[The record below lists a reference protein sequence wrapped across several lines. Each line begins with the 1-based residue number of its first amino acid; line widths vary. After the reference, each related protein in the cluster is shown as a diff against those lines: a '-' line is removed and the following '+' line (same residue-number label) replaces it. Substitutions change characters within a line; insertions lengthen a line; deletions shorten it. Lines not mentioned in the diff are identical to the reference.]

1 MGFIADLQK
10 SVMKFMPN
18 SIRNDLGAWLMTF
31 TINFPI
37 FPMRREIAERRK
49 RLGLPVDD
57 AAAADAV
64 SKAGSKGANGD
75 ARRGNA
81 RYSREGFEFDVSAL
95 PRIPQ
100 GSSSGC

>member
-1 MGFIADLQK
+1 
-10 SVMKFMPN
+10 
-18 SIRNDLGAWLMTF
+18 MTF

-64 SKAGSKGANGD
+64 SKAGSKGAGSKG
-75 ARRGNA
+75 ASGTAQRGSA

-95 PRIPQ
+95 PRMPQ